1 MERVNERPIE
11 VTELSDEQLDA
22 VAGGYKW
29 DEGCRRSAIR
39 DGSATVVLPP
49 LKP

>member
-1 MERVNERPIE
+1 MDRAKDERKE
-11 VTELSDEQLDA
+11 VAELSDAELEA
-22 VAGGYKW
+22 AAGGYKW
-29 DEGCRRSAIR
+29 EEGCRRAAIR

>member
-1 MERVNERPIE
+1 MDRANEKQMD
-11 VTELSDEQLDA
+11 VAELSDAELNA
-22 VAGGYKW
+22 AAGGYKW
-29 DEGCRRSAIR
+29 EEGCRRAAIR

>member
-1 MERVNERPIE
+1 MERANEELME
-11 VTELSDEQLDA
+11 VTELSDAELDE

-29 DEGCRRSAIR
+29 EEGCRRSAIR

>member
-1 MERVNERPIE
+1 MDRTKEEQTE
-11 VTELSDEQLDA
+11 VIELSDAQLDA

-29 DEGCRRSAIR
+29 DVGCRRAAIR

>member
-1 MERVNERPIE
+1 MERTNDKQKDVA
-11 VTELSDEQLDA
+11 ELSTTELDA

-29 DEGCRRSAIR
+29 EEGCRRSAIR